1 MEPNNFDVHA
11 LIVAGGKGSRSENP
25 LQPKI
30 LQEIQPGKS
39 LISFHLENLRRENIS
54 KVTFLLGYKANQV
67 IEELNKLQKIFPDIE
82 INSSVEDQPRGTYGS
97 VHKASQGIRESK
109 LVVIYG
115 DILINANYSKLL
127 EIWSRAK
134 TAVAVIV
141 HPHLHPEDSDLVLT
155 DENNLVILA
164 GKQVPEIL
172 NGTQPLRAMAGVYFV
187 DRTALKE
194 LPHGRGDFT
203 KDFLTRLIPLNSLL
217 AINSS
222 DFFSDT
228 GTSKRLANAREAIES
243 GNYFR
248 RGNSRK
254 VAVFIDRDGTIVEDV
269 GTGRKD
275 FLPSEMEN
283 AIAKQIQAL
292 NRIGVITFI
301 VTNQPGVAKGQIDL
315 ADVNLVQKKIE
326 IELLHFE
333 AIIDDFAFCPHH
345 PDKGY
350 SEERPQYKTECKCRK
365 PGTKMV
371 DDLSFKHNIDLSK
384 SYLVGDTWRD
394 EDLAAAAKLEFHK
407 IEVGN
412 RVNSL
417 AMILNNIVL
426 KVLG

>member
-1 MEPNNFDVHA
+1 METINLDVHA

-25 LQPKI
+25 LHPKI

-39 LISFHLENLRRENIS
+39 LITFHLENLQREHIS
-54 KVTFLLGYKANQV
+54 KVTFLLGYKANEV
-67 IEELNKLQKIFPDIE
+67 IEELKKLQRIYPDIE
-82 INSSVEDQPRGTYGS
+82 IFSKVEDEPLGTYGS
-97 VHKASQGIRESK
+97 VHKASKAIRESK

-127 EIWSRAK
+127 QIWSRAR
-134 TAVAVIV
+134 TAAAVIV
-141 HPHLHPEDSDLVLT
+141 HPNLHPEDSDLVLT
-155 DENNLVILA
+155 DENSLVTLA

-172 NGTQPLRAMAGVYFV
+172 HGTQPLRAMAGVYFIEKS
-187 DRTALKE
+187 ALIE
-194 LPHGRGDFT
+194 LPHGQGDFT
-203 KDFLTRLIPLNSLL
+203 KDFLTRLIPMNSLL

-254 VAVFIDRDGTIVEDV
+254 VAVFIDRDGTIIEDV

-275 FLPSEMEN
+275 LAPNEVEN
-283 AIAKQIQAL
+283 ATALQIQSL
-292 NRIGVITFI
+292 NRIGVIVFI
-301 VTNQPGVAKGQIDL
+301 VTNQPGVAKGQIDM

-326 IELLHFE
+326 IELLGSE
-333 AIIDDFAFCPHH
+333 AIIDDFMFCPHH

-350 SEERPQYKTECKCRK
+350 PGERPQFKTECECRK
-365 PGTKMV
+365 PGSKMV
-371 DDLSFKHNIDLSK
+371 HDLSFKHNIDLSK

-394 EDLAAAAKLEFHK
+394 EHLAAAAKLEFHK
-407 IEVGN
+407 VESGN
-412 RVNSL
+412 RVDSL
-417 AMILNNIVL
+417 SMILNQIVL
-426 KVLG
+426 KVLD